1 MTVAEG
7 RLSVVKAG
15 LALGQYAVALDT
27 AVVSG
32 VASVVGVE
40 FDRSAVAVEGCVTV
54 VVVIAEI

>member
-15 LALGQYAVALDT
+15 LALGLYAVALDT

-32 VASVVGVE
+32 AASVVGVA

-54 VVVIAEI
+54 VVVIAET